1 MPTKKRVVIALG
13 GNALQ
18 KNGEVT
24 AEAQKAVAKKV
35 GELIAEL
42 SSRYEIIVAHG
53 NGPQVGNI
61 LIHEEQASS
70 EKAPAM
76 PLETAVAMSQG
87 QIGYWLAQSIQNA
100 FLRDGKNKKVATVVT
115 QVEVDKNDPAFKNPT
130 KPVGQF
136 YTEKEALKL
145 AKEKGWIVK
154 EDAGRGYRRVVPS
167 PKPKSIVEKREILD
181 LVKSGAIVIAA
192 GGGGVPVYR
201 TKILRIIKGV
211 DAVIDK
217 DFAAEKLA
225 ELIKAD
231 MFISVTAVDYAYINF
246 GTPDESALRNL
257 TSREAEYYSKQG
269 FFKAGSMLPKIT
281 AATEF
286 AKKGKVGIICSLD
299 NLEEAL
305 RLKSGTIITR

>member
-1 MPTKKRVVIALG
+1 MKKRVVIALG

-18 KNGEVT
+18 KNGEVS
-24 AEAQKAVAKKV
+24 AEAQKKVAEKV
-35 GELIAEL
+35 GSLIAEL
-42 SSRYEIIVAHG
+42 SSKYEIIVAHG

-61 LIHEEQASS
+61 LIHEEQAASD
-70 EKAPAM
+70 KAPAM

-100 FLRDGKNKKVATVVT
+100 FLKEGKNKKVATVVT
-115 QVEVDKNDPAFKNPT
+115 QVEVDKKDPAFKNPT

-145 AKEKGWIVK
+145 AKEKGWLVK
-154 EDAGRGYRRVVPS
+154 EDSGRGYRRVVPS
-167 PKPKSIVEKREILD
+167 PKPKSIIEKREILD

-201 TKILRIIKGV
+201 TKILRLIKGV

-246 GTPDESALRNL
+246 GTPDQSALKNL
-257 TSREAEYYSKQG
+257 TSKEAEYYSRQG

-305 RLKSGTIITR
+305 KLKSGTIITR

>member
-1 MPTKKRVVIALG
+1 MVKKRVVIALG

-18 KNGEVT
+18 KNGEVS

-42 SSRYEIIVAHG
+42 SGKYEIVVAHG

-61 LIHEEQASS
+61 LIHEEQAAS

-100 FLRDGKNKKVATVVT
+100 FLKEGKNKKVATVVT

-154 EDAGRGYRRVVPS
+154 EDSGRGYRRVVPS
-167 PKPKSIVEKREILD
+167 PKPKSIIEKREILD

-201 TKILRIIKGV
+201 TKILRLIKGV

-246 GTPDESALRNL
+246 GTPEQSALKNL
-257 TSREAEYYSKQG
+257 TSKEAEYYSKQG

-305 RLKSGTIITR
+305 KLKSGTIITR

>member
-1 MPTKKRVVIALG
+1 MVKKRVVIALG

-18 KNGEVT
+18 KNGEVS
-24 AEAQKAVAKKV
+24 AEAQKKVAEKV
-35 GELIAEL
+35 GSLIAEL
-42 SSRYEIIVAHG
+42 SSKYEIIVAHG

-61 LIHEEQASS
+61 LIHEEQAASD
-70 EKAPAM
+70 KAPAM

-100 FLRDGKNKKVATVVT
+100 FLKEGKNKKVATVVT
-115 QVEVDKNDPAFKNPT
+115 QVEVDKKDPAFKNPT

-145 AKEKGWIVK
+145 AKEKGWLVK
-154 EDAGRGYRRVVPS
+154 EDSGRGYRRVVPS
-167 PKPKSIVEKREILD
+167 PKPKSIIEKREILD

-201 TKILRIIKGV
+201 TKILHLIKGV

-231 MFISVTAVDYAYINF
+231 MFVSVTAVDYAYINF
-246 GTPDESALRNL
+246 GTPEQSALKNL
-257 TSREAEYYSKQG
+257 TAKEAEYYSQQG

-299 NLEEAL
+299 NLEDAL
-305 RLKSGTIITR
+305 KLKSGTIITR

>member
-1 MPTKKRVVIALG
+1 MVKKRVVIALG

-42 SSRYEIIVAHG
+42 SSKYEIVVAHG

-70 EKAPAM
+70 DKAPAM

-100 FLRDGKNKKVATVVT
+100 FLKEGKNKKVATVVT

-201 TKILRIIKGV
+201 TKILRVIKGV

-231 MFISVTAVDYAYINF
+231 MFISVTAVDFAYINF
-246 GTPDESALRNL
+246 GTPEESALRNL
-257 TSREAEYYSKQG
+257 TSKEADYYSRQG

-286 AKKGKVGIICSLD
+286 AKKGKIGIICSLD
-299 NLEEAL
+299 NLEDAL
-305 RLKSGTIITR
+305 KLKSGTIITR

>member
-1 MPTKKRVVIALG
+1 MKKRVVIALG

-18 KNGEVT
+18 KNGEVS
-24 AEAQKAVAKKV
+24 AEAQKKVAEKV
-35 GELIAEL
+35 GKLIAEL
-42 SSRYEIIVAHG
+42 SSKYEIVVAHG

-61 LIHEEQASS
+61 LIHEEQAASD
-70 EKAPAM
+70 KAPAM

-100 FLRDGKNKKVATVVT
+100 FLKEGKNKKVATVVT
-115 QVEVDKNDPAFKNPT
+115 QVEVYKNDPAFKNPT

-136 YTEKEALKL
+136 YSEKEALKL
-145 AKEKGWIVK
+145 AKEKGWLVK

-167 PKPKSIVEKREILD
+167 PKPKSIIEKREISD

-201 TKILRIIKGV
+201 TKILKLIKGV

-231 MFISVTAVDYAYINF
+231 MFISVTAVDFAYLNF
-246 GTPDESALRNL
+246 GTPEQSELRNL
-257 TSREAEYYSKQG
+257 TAKEVEYYSGQG

-286 AKKGKVGIICSLD
+286 ARLGKVGIICSLD
-299 NLEEAL
+299 NLEDAL
-305 RLKSGTIITR
+305 KLKSGTIITR

>member
-1 MPTKKRVVIALG
+1 MTKKRVVIALG

-18 KNGEVT
+18 KNGEVS
-24 AEAQKAVAKKV
+24 AEAQKKVAEKV
-35 GELIAEL
+35 GALIAEL
-42 SSRYEIIVAHG
+42 SSKYEIVVAHG

-61 LIHEEQASS
+61 LIHEEQAASD
-70 EKAPAM
+70 KAPAM

-100 FLRDGKNKKVATVVT
+100 FLKDGKNKKVATVVT
-115 QVEVDKNDPAFKNPT
+115 QVEVDKKDPAFKNPT

-167 PKPKSIVEKREILD
+167 PKPKSIVEKREIVD

-201 TKILRIIKGV
+201 TKLLRLIKGV

-231 MFISVTAVDYAYINF
+231 MFVSVTAVDFAYINF
-246 GTPDESALRNL
+246 GTPEQSELRNL
-257 TSREAEYYSKQG
+257 TSKEADYYSKQG

-305 RLKSGTIITR
+305 KLKSGTIITR

>member
-1 MPTKKRVVIALG
+1 MVKKRVVIALG

-18 KNGEVT
+18 KNGEVS
-24 AEAQKAVAKKV
+24 AEAQKKVAEKV
-35 GELIAEL
+35 GKLIAEL
-42 SSRYEIIVAHG
+42 SSKYEIVLAHG

-61 LIHEEQASS
+61 LIHEEQAASD
-70 EKAPAM
+70 KAPAM

-100 FLRDGKNKKVATVVT
+100 FLKDGKNKKVATVIT

-154 EDAGRGYRRVVPS
+154 EDSGRGYRRVVPS

-201 TKILRIIKGV
+201 TKILRLIKGV

-231 MFISVTAVDYAYINF
+231 LFLSVTAVDYAYLNF
-246 GTPDESALRNL
+246 GTPEQSELKNL
-257 TSREAEYYSKQG
+257 TSKEAEYYSKQG

-305 RLKSGTIITR
+305 KLKSGTIITR